1 MHIFPHIYSSKD
13 DKAEAFI
20 NRNLLIGS
28 SVSMGG
34 VAIWCMHFI
43 ANCAIVLYNREPAL
57 QIVYNKTFT
66 AISFFVPIAVLLGA
80 FMLIGTNE
88 TVSLVR
94 LIPGGTLAGLAI
106 CGMHYLGQAGIANY
120 TSVYDIGRVVGAA
133 IIAVVA
139 SITALSLFF
148 VFQASWTT
156 SWWKRAVCASIL
168 AGAVSGMHW
177 TASSGTNYRFKKQD
191 HSLRQPLTRNQT
203 VIIVLVFVCFH
214 G

>member
-1 MHIFPHIYSSKD
+1 
-13 DKAEAFI
+13 
-20 NRNLLIGS
+20 
-28 SVSMGG
+28 MGG

-43 ANCAIVLYNREPAL
+43 ANCAIVLANREPAL
-57 QIVYNKTFT
+57 QIVYNTTFT
-66 AISFFVPIAVLLGA
+66 VISFFVPIVVLLAA
-80 FMLIGTNE
+80 FILIGANE
-88 TVSLVR
+88 NVRLVR
-94 LIPGGTLAGLAI
+94 LVPGGALAGLAI

-156 SWWKRAVCASIL
+156 SWWKRAICAIIL

-177 TASSGTNYRFKKQD
+177 TASSGTSYRFKKQD
-191 HSLRQPLTRNQT
+191 TSSKDPLTRNHT
-203 VIIVLVFVCFH
+203 VIIVLVLVCFR

>member
-1 MHIFPHIYSSKD
+1 MD
-13 DKAEAFI
+13 
-20 NRNLLIGS
+20 
-28 SVSMGG
+28 G

-43 ANCAIVLYNREPAL
+43 ANCAIILANKEHDL
-57 QIVYNKTFT
+57 QIVYSSTFT
-66 AISFFVPIAVLLGA
+66 AISFFVLILVLLAA
-80 FMLIGTNE
+80 FMLIGANE
-88 TVSLVR
+88 TVSFFRLV
-94 LIPGGTLAGLAI
+94 PGGALAGLAI

-120 TSVYDIGRVVGAA
+120 VSVYDVSRVVGAA

-156 SWWKRAVCASIL
+156 SWWRRAICAAVL

-177 TASSGTNYRFKKQD
+177 TASSGTNYRFKKQNAP
-191 HSLRQPLTRNQT
+191 LKQPLTRNQT
-203 VIIVLVFVCFH
+203 VIVVLVLVCFC